1 MAPLGVEYSKR
12 KHMETQAS
20 QTTFRSYLL
29 FWLGQLIS
37 LLGSSISQF
46 VIVWWITLKTGS
58 ALFLSLSSLVG
69 FAPMVVLMPIAG
81 VLADRYSRKALIGIA
96 DFLQALATV
105 ALIVLFWLD
114 IASIWYVLGVLAIR
128 GILQA
133 IHYPVAAAIP
143 PSMIPRDRLSR
154 MNGLNYLFSGLV
166 NLAGPVVAAFLLEVW
181 EIQQILWIDAVTMT
195 MALVP
200 LLAITIPSV
209 KRAEE
214 GKAKQSFWDA
224 FTEGLAFIRDTKG
237 FAALVFTATALNFLF
252 MPFATLLPYFVK
264 FVHYGGAADLAF
276 VSAFFQVGLLVGGL
290 LMSMIKG
297 FKRKMIAVLLGIFTM
312 LVPYVIVAFV
322 PTGMFWLIAICG
334 AVTGFANP
342 IVNVTLETLSQTVIP
357 ADRFGRVNSV
367 MGSLANFA
375 SPAGMAISGATAEL
389 VGTPSLF
396 LGCGLLGILVITYS
410 WLFTDLRHV
419 EEAGPASQ

>member
-20 QTTFRSYLL
+20 QTTFRGYLL

-58 ALFLSLSSLVG
+58 ALYLSLSSLVG

-81 VLADRYSRKALIGIA
+81 VLADRYNRKALIGIA

-133 IHYPVAAAIP
+133 IHYPVAAAVP

-181 EIQQILWIDAVTMT
+181 EIQQILWIDAITMA

-224 FTEGLAFIRDTKG
+224 FTEGLTFIRDTKG

-276 VSAFFQVGLLVGGL
+276 VSAFFQVGLLAGGL
-290 LMSMIKG
+290 LMSIIKG

-357 ADRFGRVNSV
+357 ADRYGRVNSV

-375 SPAGMAISGATAEL
+375 SPAGMALSGATAEL
-389 VGTPSLF
+389 VGTSSLF
-396 LGCGLLGILVITYS
+396 LGCGLLGILVTAYS
-410 WLFTDLRHV
+410 WFFTDLRHV